1 MKAWAGRT
9 VAVLGIGAIAGSSL
23 VAATTGR
30 GLRYTADSPDT
41 IPWWQPWA
49 PVVAGLLV
57 ALAVRARGTAA
68 DGTGTA
74 APSNPRPQA
83 WILLACGVGFAAALI
98 VLGPEEPKY
107 TALKLGLL
115 LAVPAAVFALDRRW
129 GRRWPDPTAR
139 AGWTPVPAV
148 IAYLAVYLALSDRS
162 ENFLAGVPLL
172 DAALLLLVGF
182 AINALLEEVFY
193 RRWLLTRW
201 HAVLGPWAAV
211 ALSALVW
218 ASWHVAIQG
227 SGDLPLDAMNVLA
240 NQGVSGLFLGFLWL
254 RYRVM
259 WPLLVIHGVWNA
271 NPLQFLA
278 CGS

>member
-1 MKAWAGRT
+1 MRAWAGPAT
-9 VAVLGIGAIAGSSL
+9 AALGIGAIGGSTL

-30 GLRYTADSPDT
+30 GLRYTADSMDT

-49 PVVAGLLV
+49 PVAAGLLV
-57 ALAVRARGTAA
+57 ALSVPARGTAA
-68 DGTGTA
+68 DGTQ
-74 APSNPRPQA
+74 APSDPRRQA
-83 WILLACGVGFAAALI
+83 WILLACGVAFAAALI

-115 LAVPAAVFALDRRW
+115 LMVPAAVFALDRRW

-139 AGWTPVPAV
+139 AGWTPLPAV
-148 IAYLAVYLALSDRS
+148 IAYLAVYLALNDRGG
-162 ENFLAGVPLL
+162 NFLAGVPLL

-193 RRWLLTRW
+193 RRWLLARW
-201 HAVLGPWAAV
+201 RALLGPWAAV
-211 ALSALVW
+211 ALSAVVW
-218 ASWHVAIQG
+218 ASWHMAIQG
-227 SGDLPLDAMNVLA
+227 TGDLPLDASNVLA

-271 NPLQFLA
+271 NPLQFLTS
-278 CGS
+278 GS

>member
-9 VAVLGIGAIAGSSL
+9 VAVLGIGAIGGSTL

-30 GLRYTADSPDT
+30 GLRYTADSMDT

-49 PVVAGLLV
+49 PVAAGLLV
-57 ALAVRARGTAA
+57 ALAVPARGRATE
-68 DGTGTA
+68 GVE
-74 APSNPRPQA
+74 APPNPRPQA
-83 WILLACGVGFAAALI
+83 WILLACGVAFAAALI
-98 VLGPEEPKY
+98 ALGPEEPKY

-129 GRRWPDPTAR
+129 SRRWPDPTAR
-139 AGWTPVPAV
+139 AGWTPAPAV
-148 IAYLAVYLALSDRS
+148 AAYLAVYLALSDRS

-172 DAALLLLVGF
+172 DAVLLLLVGF
-182 AINALLEEVFY
+182 AMNALLEEVFY

-201 HAVLGPWAAV
+201 HALLGPWAAV
-211 ALSALVW
+211 ALSAVVW
-218 ASWHVAIQG
+218 ASWHIAIQG
-227 SGDLPLDAMNVLA
+227 SGELALDAMHVLA

-278 CGS
+278 SGS

>member
-1 MKAWAGRT
+1 MRTWAGWT
-9 VAVLGIGAIAGSSL
+9 VAALGIGAIGASSL
-23 VAATTGR
+23 VAALSGR
-30 GLRYTADSPDT
+30 GLRYTADSMDT

-57 ALAVRARGTAA
+57 ALAVPARNAA
-68 DGTGTA
+68 DGA
-74 APSNPRPQA
+74 DRAEAPPDPRPQA
-83 WILLACGVGFAAALI
+83 WILLACGVAFAAGLI
-98 VLGPEEPKY
+98 VLGPEEPTY
-107 TALKLGLL
+107 TVLKLALL

-129 GRRWPDPTAR
+129 GRRWPDPTSR
-139 AGWTPVPAV
+139 PGWRPVPAV
-148 IAYLAVYLALSDRS
+148 LAYLVVYLALSDRS
-162 ENFLAGVPLL
+162 ESFLAGVQLL
-172 DAALLLLVGF
+172 DAVLLLLVGF
-182 AINALLEEVFY
+182 AMNALLEEVFY

-211 ALSALVW
+211 ALSAVVW

-227 SGDLPLDAMNVLA
+227 SGAPLPDAMNVLA

-259 WPLLVIHGVWNA
+259 WPLLVIHGVWKA

-278 CGS
+278 GA

>member
-1 MKAWAGRT
+1 M
-9 VAVLGIGAIAGSSL
+9 AVLGIGAIGASSL
-23 VAATTGR
+23 ATALSGR
-30 GLRYTADSPDT
+30 GLRYTADSLET

-57 ALAVRARGTAA
+57 AFAVRPRGTAA
-68 DGTGTA
+68 DGAA
-74 APSNPRPQA
+74 APPDPRPQA
-83 WILLACGVGFAAALI
+83 WILLACGVAFAAGLI
-98 VLGPEEPKY
+98 LLGPAEPTY
-107 TALKLGLL
+107 TVLKLALL

-148 IAYLAVYLALSDRS
+148 IAYLAVYLALSSRQED
-162 ENFLAGVPLL
+162 FLAGVPFL
-172 DAALLLLVGF
+172 DAVLLLLVGF
-182 AINALLEEVFY
+182 AMNALLEEVFY

-201 HAVLGPWAAV
+201 RAVLGPWAAV
-211 ALSALVW
+211 ALSSVVW
-218 ASWHVAIQG
+218 APWHVAIQG
-227 SGDLPLDAMNVLA
+227 SGDPALDAMNVLA

-271 NPLQFLA
+271 DPLHILRGA
-278 CGS
+278 

>member
-1 MKAWAGRT
+1 M
-9 VAVLGIGAIAGSSL
+9 LGVGAITGSSL
-23 VAATTGR
+23 AAAVADR
-30 GLRYTADSPDT
+30 GLRYTADSMDT

-49 PVVAGLLV
+49 PVAAGLLI
-57 ALAVRARGTAA
+57 ALTVPARDTAA
-68 DGTGTA
+68 DGAGTTA
-74 APSNPRPQA
+74 ANPRPQA
-83 WILLACGVGFAAALI
+83 SILLACAVAYAAALI

-139 AGWTPVPAV
+139 AGWTPAPAM

-172 DAALLLLVGF
+172 DAVLLLLVGF
-182 AINALLEEVFY
+182 AMNALLEEVFY

-201 HAVLGPWAAV
+201 HALLGPWAAV
-211 ALSALVW
+211 ALSAVVW
-218 ASWHVAIQG
+218 ASWHIAIQG
-227 SGDLPLDAMNVLA
+227 TGDPPLDAMNVLA

-278 CGS
+278 SGS

>member
-1 MKAWAGRT
+1 MRACAGRT

-30 GLRYTADSPDT
+30 GLRYTADSTDT

-49 PVVAGLLV
+49 PVAAGLLI
-57 ALAVRARGTAA
+57 ALAVPARGTEQMP
-68 DGTGTA
+68 

-83 WILLACGVGFAAALI
+83 WVLLACGVAFAAALI
-98 VLGPEEPKY
+98 VLGPEEPTY

-139 AGWTPVPAV
+139 AGWTPAPAV

-162 ENFLAGVPLL
+162 ENFLAGVPVL

-201 HAVLGPWAAV
+201 RVVLGPWAAV

-227 SGDLPLDAMNVLA
+227 SGDLPRDAMNVLA

-254 RYRVM
+254 RYRAM

-271 NPLQFLA
+271 DPLQFLA
-278 CGS
+278 SGS

>member
-1 MKAWAGRT
+1 MKAWAGPT
-9 VAVLGIGAIAGSSL
+9 VAVLGIGAIGASSL
-23 VAATTGR
+23 VAAVSGR
-30 GLRYTADSPDT
+30 GLRYTADSMDT
-41 IPWWQPWA
+41 VPWWQPWA
-49 PVVAGLLV
+49 PVAAGLLV
-57 ALAVRARGTAA
+57 ALATPSHRAEPG
-68 DGTGTA
+68 

-83 WILLACGVGFAAALI
+83 WALLACGVAFAAALI
-98 VLGPEEPKY
+98 LLGPVEPKY
-107 TALKLGLL
+107 TVLKLGLL

-139 AGWTPVPAV
+139 AGWAPAPAV
-148 IAYLAVYLALSDRS
+148 IAYLAVYLALGDRG

-172 DAALLLLVGF
+172 DAVLLLLVGF
-182 AINALLEEVFY
+182 AMNALLEEVFY

-211 ALSALVW
+211 ALSAVVW

-227 SGDLPLDAMNVLA
+227 TGDLPLDAMNVLA

-271 NPLQFLA
+271 NPLQLLA
-278 CGS
+278 AAS